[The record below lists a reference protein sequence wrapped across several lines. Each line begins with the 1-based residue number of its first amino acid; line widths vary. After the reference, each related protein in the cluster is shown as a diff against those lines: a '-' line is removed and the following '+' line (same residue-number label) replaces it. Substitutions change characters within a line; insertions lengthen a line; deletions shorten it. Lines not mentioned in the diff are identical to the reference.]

1 MPRQSSRKKAVA
13 DERPKKLGRPRKATI
28 LTAAQRMKQ
37 SRQREN
43 EREQKL
49 KKTEEGSPKKKMGR
63 PLNPNFL

>member
-1 MPRQSSRKKAVA
+1 MARQSSRKKAVA
-13 DERPKKLGRPRKATI
+13 DEKKLGRPRKATI
-28 LTAAQRMKQ
+28 LTVAQCRKQ

-49 KKTEEGSPKKKMGR
+49 KETEDGSPKKKMGR